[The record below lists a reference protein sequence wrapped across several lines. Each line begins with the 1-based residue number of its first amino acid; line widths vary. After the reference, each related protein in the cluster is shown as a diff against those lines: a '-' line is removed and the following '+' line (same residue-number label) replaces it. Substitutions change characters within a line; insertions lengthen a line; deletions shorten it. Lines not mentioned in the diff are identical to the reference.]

1 MKIEDGKPKQT
12 AKITVDG
19 QLAICWS
26 AYDPATGQG
35 YLLDAGR
42 TNVTVV
48 DIASGKELP
57 SIIADLPNNNGT
69 QGGLFDTAIIDSY
82 AYSLADPNGVVVLDL
97 KAGTQAQYFDLSS
110 YGSRVRWE
118 GMAVWPSQ

>member
-1 MKIEDGKPKQT
+1 MDISSGTPKQT
-12 AKITVDG
+12 SKITVED

-26 AYDPATGQG
+26 AYDPASGYG

-48 DIASGKELP
+48 DVANGTQMP

-69 QGGLFDTAIIDSY
+69 QGGLFDTAITDSY
-82 AYSLADPNGVVVLDL
+82 AYSLADPDGVVVLDL
-97 KAGTQAQYFDLSS
+97 KAGMQVQYFDLSP
-110 YGSRVRWE
+110 YGGRVRWE
-118 GMAVWPSQ
+118 GMGVWPSQ

>member
-1 MKIEDGKPKQT
+1 MDISSGTPKQT
-12 AKITVDG
+12 TKITVDD

-26 AYDPATGQG
+26 AYDPATGLG

-48 DIASGKELP
+48 DISSGTQMP

-69 QGGLFDTAIIDSY
+69 QGGLFDTAVIDSY
-82 AYSLADPNGVVVLDL
+82 SYSLADPDGVVVLDL
-97 KAGTQAQYFDLSS
+97 KAGTQAQYFDLSD
-110 YGSRVRWE
+110 YGSRVRN
-118 GMAVWPSQ
+118 